1 MPRIDPI
8 QDMKNIVQLPTL
20 RRPMAVPAVR
30 VARPQAAAII
40 PFEAWVAVRDRV
52 AAALLGNSRL
62 VLITGA
68 AGTGKTVMLED
79 VARVLRSAGR
89 TVLVR
94 QANTEPTPPG
104 RGEMLF
110 VDEADKLP
118 QDKLRQLLESS
129 AGIGAGAV
137 VLAGLGTL
145 AQRAGGKPLH
155 VTLAPLGQEAA
166 RDYVVQWLASTG
178 RVPAHL
184 DSAALRQVVEAS
196 GGVPRLLSTLLGA
209 GAWLAESSGATT
221 ITAAHIQEAAELRS
235 VMLPAAASGDAGSV
249 ERHGRR
255 WPSLAVAGLVVAGL
269 AVAGGAAVL
278 APRLYPAETNEVI
291 GSLDGLAIQARDW
304 LGGASGRPVNRA
316 APLPAISSHVV
327 PRPEA
332 AIVARPSV
340 PMVPAAPGLVDEAA
354 PALTQ
359 SAAPGVT
366 VTVPDGDARSL
377 PIETQAFLLRR
388 GHEMAAVMDL
398 SAARLLYRRAA
409 EGGSAEAAYALGRTY
424 DPAIMTGLSVAQ
436 ADKDEAL
443 RWYRRA
449 AAGGDAAAKAALA
462 GR

>member
-1 MPRIDPI
+1 M
-8 QDMKNIVQLPTL
+8 PTL
-20 RRPMAVPAVR
+20 R
-30 VARPQAAAII
+30 VARPQPLAIV

-52 AAALLGNSRL
+52 AAALLGSSRC

-79 VARVLRSAGR
+79 VARVLRAAGR

-94 QANTEPTPPG
+94 QANTDPVPPR

-129 AGIGAGAV
+129 AGAV

-145 AQRAGGKPLH
+145 AQRASGKPLH

-184 DSAALRQVVEAS
+184 DTAALRQVVEAS

-209 GAWLAESSGATT
+209 GAWLAESSGAAT

-235 VMLPAAASGDAGSV
+235 VMSPVVTSDDTESF
-249 ERHGRR
+249 EPRGRTW
-255 WPSLAVAGLVVAGL
+255 WPLAVAAVVIVGSAAVVAT
-269 AVAGGAAVL
+269 
-278 APRLYPAETNEVI
+278 RLYPVETGEII
-291 GSLDGLAIQARDW
+291 GLLDGLGMRARDW
-304 LGGASGRPVNRA
+304 LGGASGKPVNRA
-316 APLPAISSHVV
+316 APLPAISPYVV
-327 PRPEA
+327 PHPEA
-332 AIVARPSV
+332 AIVAGPSV
-340 PMVPAAPGLVDEAA
+340 PPAPATPRLADRAA

-359 SAAPGVT
+359 SAAPV
-366 VTVPDGDARSL
+366 VTVPVPDADTRLL

-388 GHEMAAVMDL
+388 GHEMAAVKDL

-409 EGGSAEAAYALGRTY
+409 DGGSAEAAYEMGRTY
-424 DPAIMTGLSVAQ
+424 DPAVMTGLNAVQ

-449 AAGGDAAAKAALA
+449 AAAGDAAAKAALI
-462 GR
+462 GQ

>member
-1 MPRIDPI
+1 MPSIGPN
-8 QDMKNIVQLPTL
+8 QDAENIVQLPNL
-20 RRPMAVPAVR
+20 RRPIAAPALR
-30 VARPQAAAII
+30 VARPQPLAIV

-52 AAALLGNSRL
+52 AAALLGGSRC

-89 TVLVR
+89 TVVVR
-94 QANTEPTPPG
+94 QANTDPAPPG

-118 QDKLRQLLESS
+118 QDKLRQLLASS
-129 AGIGAGAV
+129 AGAV

-166 RDYVVQWLASTG
+166 RDYVVRWLASTG

-209 GAWLAESSGATT
+209 GAWLAESSGAAT

-235 VMLPAAASGDAGSV
+235 VMSPVGPSGKTGSS
-249 ERHGRR
+249 ERRGRR
-255 WPSLAVAGLVVAGL
+255 WWPLGVVAGVV
-269 AVAGGAAVL
+269 VAGSAALV
-278 APRLYPAETNEVI
+278 APRFYPAETSEAL
-291 GSLDGLAIQARDW
+291 GLLDGLSMQARNW

-316 APLPAISSHVV
+316 APLPAISPHVV
-327 PRPEA
+327 PHPEA
-332 AIVARPSV
+332 AIVAGPSV
-340 PMVPAAPGLVDEAA
+340 SPAPAPPRLADRAA

-359 SAAPGVT
+359 NAAPAVT
-366 VTVPDGDARSL
+366 VMAPDADARSL

-388 GHEMAAVMDL
+388 GHEMAKVMDL

-409 EGGSAEAAYALGRTY
+409 DGGSAEAAYEMGRTY
-424 DPAIMTGLSVAQ
+424 DPAVMTGLSAAQ

-449 AAGGDAAAKAALA
+449 AAAGDAAAKAALS
-462 GR
+462 GQ

>member
-1 MPRIDPI
+1 MPRIGPI
-8 QDMKNIVQLPTL
+8 QDVENIVQLPS
-20 RRPMAVPAVR
+20 RRPITVPALR
-30 VARPQAAAII
+30 VARPQPLAIV
-40 PFEAWVAVRDRV
+40 PFEAWVTVRDRV
-52 AAALLGNSRL
+52 AAALLGSSRC

-94 QANTEPTPPG
+94 QANTDPEPPG
-104 RGEMLF
+104 RGETLF

-118 QDKLRQLLESS
+118 QDKLRQLLDAS
-129 AGIGAGAV
+129 AGAV

-155 VTLAPLGQEAA
+155 LTLSALGQEAA

-209 GAWLAESSGATT
+209 GAWLAESSGAAT

-235 VMLPAAASGDAGSV
+235 VMSPGVISGDPGRS
-249 ERHGRR
+249 ERRGRMW
-255 WPSLAVAGLVVAGL
+255 WPLMVVGVAI
-269 AVAGGAAVL
+269 AGGAAVMV
-278 APRLYPAETNEVI
+278 PRLYPVETSEII
-291 GSLDGLAIQARDW
+291 GRFDGLAAQARDW
-304 LGGASGRPVNRA
+304 LGGASGKPVNRA
-316 APLPAISSHVV
+316 AALPAISSHVV

-332 AIVARPSV
+332 AIVAGPSV
-340 PMVPAAPGLVDEAA
+340 PLVQAAPRLVGRAA

-359 SAAPGVT
+359 SAAPAVT
-366 VTVPDGDARSL
+366 VTVPDADARSL

-424 DPAIMTGLSVAQ
+424 DPAVMTGLGVAQ
-436 ADKDEAL
+436 ADKEEAL
-443 RWYRRA
+443 RWYGRA
-449 AAGGDAAAKAALA
+449 AAAGNAAAKAALI
-462 GR
+462 GQ

>member
-1 MPRIDPI
+1 MPRIGPN
-8 QDMKNIVQLPTL
+8 QDTQNIVQLPNL
-20 RRPMAVPAVR
+20 RRPTAVPALR
-30 VARPQAAAII
+30 VARPQPLAIV

-52 AAALLGNSRL
+52 VAALLGNSRC

-79 VARVLRSAGR
+79 VARVLRAAGR

-94 QANTEPTPPG
+94 QANTDPAPPA
-104 RGEMLF
+104 RGQMLF

-118 QDKLRQLLESS
+118 QDKLRQLLDSS
-129 AGIGAGAV
+129 AGAV
-137 VLAGLGTL
+137 VLAGLGVV

-209 GAWLAESSGATT
+209 GAWLAESSGAKT

-235 VMLPAAASGDAGSV
+235 VMSPVAASDDVARPEPR
-249 ERHGRR
+249 ERMW
-255 WPSLAVAGLVVAGL
+255 WPLAVVAGVAIVGSV
-269 AVAGGAAVL
+269 AVI
-278 APRLYPAETNEVI
+278 APRSYPAETGKI
-291 GSLDGLAIQARDW
+291 LGLLDRLGSQAQDW
-304 LGGASGRPVNRA
+304 LGGASGKPVTKA
-316 APLPAISSHVV
+316 ALLPAISPHLV

-332 AIVARPSV
+332 AIVARPNVAS
-340 PMVPAAPGLVDEAA
+340 ALTTPGLADRTA

-359 SAAPGVT
+359 SAAPAVT
-366 VTVPDGDARSL
+366 VAAPDADARLL

-388 GHEMAAVMDL
+388 GHEMAKVMDL

-409 EGGSAEAAYALGRTY
+409 EGGSAEAAYALGRTF
-424 DPAIMTGLSVAQ
+424 DPAVMTGLSVAQ

-449 AAGGDAAAKAALA
+449 AAGGDADAKAALV
-462 GR
+462 GQ